1 MVTKTFRFLKIGIVS
16 FFMIIT
22 SNSFSQK
29 IGVFDGQTDVGKVLH
44 KGNAVYNSSSQD
56 YSVSGSGSN
65 IWFTKDE
72 FHFVWKKMKGD
83 FILRARGKFLGKGV
97 EEHRKY
103 GWMVRQ
109 NLDTSSKMVA
119 ATIHG
124 NGLTSLQYREAPH
137 TNVEEKQFEIRG
149 AGCSSTGKK
158 GRYLYH
164 VCCSLWRYI
173 CFAGNF

>member
-1 MVTKTFRFLKIGIVS
+1 
-16 FFMIIT
+16 MILT
-22 SNSFSQK
+22 SNTFSQK
-29 IGVFDGQTDVGKVLH
+29 IGVFEGQTDVGKVLH
-44 KGNAVYNSSSQD
+44 KGNAVYNSASEE

-65 IWFTKDE
+65 IWFTNDE

-109 NLDTSSKMVA
+109 NLDTSSTMVA

-124 NGLTSLQYREAPH
+124 NGLTSLQYRTAPH
-137 TNVEEKQFEIRG
+137 TNVEEKQFDI
-149 AGCSSTGKK
+149 K
-158 GRYLYH
+158 GPDVVQLERKGEPIYH
-164 VCCSLWRYI
+164 VCRSFRRHI
-173 CFAGNF
+173 CFAGNL